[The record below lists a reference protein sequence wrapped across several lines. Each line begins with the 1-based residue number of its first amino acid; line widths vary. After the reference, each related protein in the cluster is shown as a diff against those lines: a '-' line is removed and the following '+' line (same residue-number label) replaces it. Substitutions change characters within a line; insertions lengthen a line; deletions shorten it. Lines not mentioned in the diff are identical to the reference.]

1 MARYNKNKGRGAERS
16 EKRKPQAKGRSGR
29 TSSGPGARDGRSQT
43 ERPARRTDYERPRE
57 MRDDR
62 LEGRH
67 AVEEALKADQP
78 IDKIWVML
86 GEDGAVPGPL
96 QPLVR
101 QAKAAGAVIVEA
113 PKQSLDRLSET
124 GTHQGIIAQIPAV
137 EYAEVEDM
145 LALAEQKGEEPFL
158 ILLDQIHDSHNLG
171 AILRVADGA
180 GAHGVIIPKHR
191 ALGVDAI
198 AVRAS
203 AGASSHVLTARVTNL
218 SQVMRELKEKGIWIA
233 GTAADGENALAS
245 DQLRGPIA
253 IVIGNE
259 ADGMSHLVTETCDFI
274 VSLPMHGA
282 MESLNASVACG
293 ILAFRVR
300 QLRDSAV

>member
-1 MARYNKNKGRGAERS
+1 MARDNKNKGRGADRGD
-16 EKRKPQAKGRSGR
+16 KKQQAKGRQKQNSRRSG
-29 TSSGPGARDGRSQT
+29 GPGEVRSKDERTAGRM
-43 ERPARRTDYERPRE
+43 DYERPRE
-57 MRDDR
+57 RRDDR

-67 AVEEALKADQP
+67 AVEEALKADQA
-78 IDKIWVML
+78 IDKVWVML
-86 GEDGAVPGPL
+86 GENGEVPGPL

-113 PKQSLDRLSET
+113 PKQSLDRLTET

-145 LALAEQKGEEPFL
+145 LALAEEKGEEPFL

-203 AGASSHVLTARVTNL
+203 AGAASHVLTARVTNL
-218 SQVMRELKEKGIWIA
+218 SQAMRELKEKGIWIA
-233 GTAADGENALAS
+233 GTAAGGENALAS
-245 DQLRGPIA
+245 NQLRGPIA
-253 IVIGNE
+253 LVIGNE

-282 MESLNASVACG
+282 IESLNASVACG

-300 QLRDSAV
+300 QIRDSAD